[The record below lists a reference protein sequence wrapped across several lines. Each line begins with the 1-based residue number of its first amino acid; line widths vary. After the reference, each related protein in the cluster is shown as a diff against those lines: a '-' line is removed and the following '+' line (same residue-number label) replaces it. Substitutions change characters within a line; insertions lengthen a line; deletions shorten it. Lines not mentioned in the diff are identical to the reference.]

1 MKKVTFLFFF
11 LVVFIA
17 SVKGWRVYRKVRHA
31 KRLKIGVQKFHIL
44 NFSFTPISNIVLS
57 LGNFSSSTFMISQIK
72 VNAYTRDGQLLAE
85 QIAPLANPFTLAPNQ
100 NSTLP
105 LSFRINAANVISS
118 LRSIGG
124 LTSVAANY
132 LTSGK
137 YGLPIILQGFVEV
150 ENTQIPI
157 NEPIT
162 I

>member
-1 MKKVTFLFFF
+1 MKKIAFLFFF

-17 SVKGWRVYRKVRHA
+17 SVQGWRVYRKVRHA
-31 KRLKIGVQKFHIL
+31 QRLKIGVQKFKIL
-44 NFSFTPISNIVLS
+44 NFSFTPVSNIVLS

-72 VNAYTRDGQLLAE
+72 VAAYTQDGQLLAE
-85 QIAPLANPFTLAPNQ
+85 QTAPLANSFTLLPNQ

-105 LSFRINAANVISS
+105 LAFSIKAATVISA
-118 LRSIGG
+118 LQSIGG

-137 YGLPIILQGFVEV
+137 YGLPIVLKGFVEA

-157 NEPIT
+157 HEPIT